1 VQNLT
6 AWDRPIG
13 WTQHVTL
20 GPPFLERGV
29 TQFRA
34 SATRSKVLESRER
47 GPPAGFGIQDRLRVE
62 LQNQSSHDIGVDLSE
77 KWMVVY
83 PNQWGG
89 SDLNHRTIIR
99 ERSPF
104 QKKLDAQLRARLMD
118 AFRSKRMTML
128 PPGKSVYY
136 YTNFNASGRKEIE
149 AAEGKF
155 ILISIKGQLCF
166 TDGADVWDDQPGFDR
181 DLVIQKPVTWAT
193 VPENAMVIER

>member
-1 VQNLT
+1 MKAAKMALLV
-6 AWDRPIG
+6 
-13 WTQHVTL
+13 L
-20 GPPFLERGV
+20 GCGRILCGGDDWVDVVGNVAVRVPP
-29 TQFRA
+29 
-34 SATRSKVLESRER
+34 VLYEKK
-47 GPPAGFGIQDRLRVE
+47 GHPDFFIRVE

-118 AFRSKRMTML
+118 AFRSKRLTML